1 MPTDKYHTNYYSDH
15 LISRQSENVG
25 KAFILLLKI
34 RNRRTVWTFSL
45 RWGPWAPTAEEDF
58 SLAECDS
65 SWSWETKGL
74 ISVTRKPVFDRG
86 RHPVNLMSQLH
97 WTWSWWKEG
106 LPAICMASKQKA
118 LVCRVGA
125 HMRVW
130 ECQGISC
137 YLTQSHVMGQRVGA
151 RWWEEVQQ
159 LHDGS
164 INQWEQMLE
173 TKYRLLEG
181 RQNWLR
187 ACGA

>member
-1 MPTDKYHTNYYSDH
+1 MLRPLGPNCWRGFQLGWMWFKLKLGTEGANLSD
-15 LISRQSENVG
+15 QE
-25 KAFILLLKI
+25 
-34 RNRRTVWTFSL
+34 TSL
-45 RWGPWAPTAEEDF
+45 
-58 SLAECDS
+58 
-65 SWSWETKGL
+65 WSGH
-74 ISVTRKPVFDRG
+74 
-86 RHPVNLMSQLH
+86 HPVNLMSQLH